1 MLNKCVMKYQTRICL
16 EEQREHEYSHDS
28 HPQRQEKSELPDK
41 GAGVMKMIAQ
51 EAGTHLSLY

>member
-1 MLNKCVMKYQTRICL
+1 MKYQTRICL
-16 EEQREHEYSHDS
+16 EEQREHEYSNDS